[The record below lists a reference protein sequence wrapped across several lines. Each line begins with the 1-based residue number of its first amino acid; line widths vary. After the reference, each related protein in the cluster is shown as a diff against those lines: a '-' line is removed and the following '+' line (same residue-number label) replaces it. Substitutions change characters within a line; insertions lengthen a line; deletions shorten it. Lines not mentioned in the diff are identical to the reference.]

1 MNAKKETGRINV
13 IDVGNQ
19 DMSRKTAQ
27 LAKPLKKIENIPRAL
42 VHQLKAR
49 VHLKVDQGLEVEAG
63 IKRVVLAIP
72 NQMIK
77 LLEVIVALLGPVVV
91 LIKRKNSD
99 I

>member
-42 VHQLKAR
+42 VHQLKAQ

-63 IKRVVLAIP
+63 IKKVVLAIP

-91 LIKRKNSD
+91 VIKRKKSD

>member
-1 MNAKKETGRINV
+1 M
-13 IDVGNQ
+13 GNQ

-63 IKRVVLAIP
+63 IKKVVLAIP
-72 NQMIK
+72 NQMIN

-91 LIKRKNSD
+91 LIKRKKSD

>member
-27 LAKPLKKIENIPRAL
+27 LAKPLKKIENIPRAI
-42 VHQLKAR
+42 VHQLEAR
-49 VHLKVDQGLEVEAG
+49 VHLKADQGLEVEAG
-63 IKRVVLAIP
+63 IKKVVLEIP
-72 NQMIK
+72 NQMIN
-77 LLEVIVALLGPVVV
+77 LLEVIVALLCPVVV
-91 LIKRKNSD
+91 LIKRKKSD

>member
-1 MNAKKETGRINV
+1 METGRINV

-42 VHQLKAR
+42 VHQLKAW
-49 VHLKVDQGLEVEAG
+49 VHLKVDHGLEVEAG
-63 IKRVVLAIP
+63 IKKVVLAIP

-91 LIKRKNSD
+91 LIKRKKSD

>member
-1 MNAKKETGRINV
+1 METGRINV

-42 VHQLKAR
+42 VHQLKAQ

-63 IKRVVLAIP
+63 IKKVVLAIP

-91 LIKRKNSD
+91 LIKRKKSD
-99 I
+99 IK